1 MQYQTVNSR
10 LRSNGFIIGDVF
22 GRILEAKPR
31 VSLYSTYVALVEPS
45 GAYAR

>member
-10 LRSNGFIIGDVF
+10 LRSSGFIIGGVF

-31 VSLYSTYVALVEPS
+31 ILLSSAYVAVVEAS
-45 GAYAR
+45 GTYAR